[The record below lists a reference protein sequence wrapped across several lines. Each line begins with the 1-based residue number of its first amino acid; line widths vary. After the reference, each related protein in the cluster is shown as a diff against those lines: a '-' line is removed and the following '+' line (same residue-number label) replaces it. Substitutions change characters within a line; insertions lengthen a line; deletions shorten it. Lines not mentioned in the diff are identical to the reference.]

1 MNPELKEFVLR
12 EFPVAGKALDLGCG
26 LEVDMRGL
34 RELGWMCDGVDLL
47 TGVDLNYLYQSE
59 NAPYDLVYSNYVIQ
73 KLVRSKVLVFS
84 IAKNLKSGGKFFIH
98 TFEMA
103 DEVAKKR
110 FTEESLRSLFVDTA
124 LEIESCKQ
132 FKICDD
138 EPGHMHYHHILEVTG
153 KRNRGGLRNL
163 KKSEDSSKKCQKN
176 SPKIT
181 KK

>member
-26 LEVDMRGL
+26 PEVDMRGL

-47 TGVDLNYLYQSE
+47 TGVDLNYSYQSE

-73 KLVRSKVLVFS
+73 KLVRSKALVFS

-124 LEIESCKQ
+124 LEIESCRQ
-132 FKICDD
+132 FKIWDD

-153 KRNRGGLRNL
+153 KKR
-163 KKSEDSSKKCQKN
+163 
-176 SPKIT
+176 
-181 KK
+181 